1 MRQLAGLE
9 LDQRERHAK
18 DADRLAQQHAKV
30 HAERHRVGQQRA
42 HVHAHQANLRV
53 DKGKDRQDHKVD
65 RRGNQALHADERRGH
80 AVHDAL
86 DLGGRDGKVVL
97 AQDVRLVVVAVVE
110 QRQALAQPIGQAI
123 ELDAALGR
131 DGKGQDDAGE
141 RGMHAALEH
150 AEPQQQAQHR
160 IRSQAVVLRL
170 VEPHER
176 AGHNRSGA
184 QPKRIGALAVE
195 DGDGGDGDQVVGDGE
210 RREEHAHAV
219 GHAVAQKR

>member
-1 MRQLAGLE
+1 MRQLGNLK

-18 DADRLAQQHAKV
+18 DANRLAQQHTKV
-30 HAERHRVGQQRA
+30 HAERHRIGQQHA

-65 RRGNQALHADERRGH
+65 RRGNQALHTDERRGH
-80 AVHDAL
+80 TVHDAL

-110 QRQALAQPIGQAI
+110 QRQALAKPIGEAI

-131 DGKGQDDAGE
+131 DGEGQDDASE
-141 RGMHAALEH
+141 RGVHTALEH

-160 IRSQAVVLRL
+160 IRGKTIVLRL

-219 GHAVAQKR
+219 GHAIAQKR